1 MVGERLCSS
10 LESQIEGQF
19 APTLRLFSMVLPGH
33 SQKKISGSPQTMPC
47 AGLRERAAATMRGA
61 QKPAHT
67 LFLTSIMKQKAYTAG
82 GNTKTLSPLEHR
94 KKPIVVKGDKH
105 KITLFSCKRDRII
118 CRDRDT
124 VGGRGGALRKSYSL
138 PTAPSPNPR
147 ESVPT

>member
-1 MVGERLCSS
+1 
-10 LESQIEGQF
+10 
-19 APTLRLFSMVLPGH
+19 MVLPGH
-33 SQKKISGSPQTMPC
+33 SQKKVSGSPHTIPC
-47 AGLRERAAATMRGA
+47 ASLREGAAATVRGA

-94 KKPIVVKGDKH
+94 KKTIVVKGDKR
-105 KITLFSCKRDRII
+105 KITLFPCKGDRIM
-118 CRDRDT
+118 CWDRNT